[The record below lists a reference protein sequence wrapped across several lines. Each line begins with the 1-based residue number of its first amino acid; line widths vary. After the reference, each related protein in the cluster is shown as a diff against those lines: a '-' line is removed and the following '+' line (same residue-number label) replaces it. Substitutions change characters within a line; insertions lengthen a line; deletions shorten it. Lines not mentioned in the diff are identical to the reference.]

1 MKKISTTLGVLA
13 ICLLLSSC
21 NNQSRSLKTQ
31 NQEQKPTVT
40 LIPPYPTK
48 QVLINYTVHGFNTP
62 TDLFYSDFKWSQLVI
77 YSDGQVIIPGTPYKQ
92 KTLSKDEI
100 NQILWE
106 LEALG
111 FYAIK
116 SNQKHDLSDKLYKFE
131 NQYQKIHDGLWYC
144 LSINSD
150 KPRELCAYEPFKEF
164 LILEMNNI
172 LKSLDNYQPEDVNTY
187 YPDRVLL
194 RVQAGKNPYDKDLPE
209 KTILWTESSLSL
221 ETINEKILYAEGKL
235 ANKLFTQLGN
245 GSGVV
250 FIQDGIVYT
259 VYLEIIL
266 PHNEIT
272 NIYEQ

>member
-1 MKKISTTLGVLA
+1 
-13 ICLLLSSC
+13 
-21 NNQSRSLKTQ
+21 
-31 NQEQKPTVT
+31 
-40 LIPPYPTK
+40 
-48 QVLINYTVHGFNTP
+48 
-62 TDLFYSDFKWSQLVI
+62 
-77 YSDGQVIIPGTPYKQ
+77 
-92 KTLSKDEI
+92 
-100 NQILWE
+100 
-106 LEALG
+106 
-111 FYAIK
+111 
-116 SNQKHDLSDKLYKFE
+116 
-131 NQYQKIHDGLWYC
+131 
-144 LSINSD
+144 
-150 KPRELCAYEPFKEF
+150 
-164 LILEMNNI
+164 MNNI
-172 LKSLDNYQPEDVNTY
+172 LKFLDNYQPEDVNTY